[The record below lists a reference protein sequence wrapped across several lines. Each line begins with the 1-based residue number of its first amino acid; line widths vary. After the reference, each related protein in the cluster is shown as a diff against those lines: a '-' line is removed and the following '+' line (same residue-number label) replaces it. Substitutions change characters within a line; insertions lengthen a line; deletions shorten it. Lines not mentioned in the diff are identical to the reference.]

1 MTPSL
6 HILPI
11 ELVYRILDN
20 LDELTILLTCRNVC
34 TKLNVITDTYYRY
47 PVLLLLLWSLIF
59 IVFEA
64 SFFSDFSTF
73 IVSFAP
79 DYKEI
84 AFIDYSILYL
94 AASYQW
100 RTMSSFLL
108 SSYFT
113 QTFTILDLTDNKIG
127 SQGAEHLPNALLENK
142 VTFYLPRPLQILPLA
157 HYFTQ
162 TLTTLGLGS
171 TEIGDQGVEHLS
183 ITLLQNKVAPCHR
196 LLRLMW
202 PLLVI
207 PHRQSPHW
215 TSHRME
221 SVP

>member
-84 AFIDYSILYL
+84 AVIDYSILYL

-127 SQGAEHLPNALLENK
+127 SQGAEHLAHALLQNK
-142 VTFYLPRPLQILPLA
+142 VTSFLFLAFVILPFT

-162 TLTTLGLGS
+162 TLKILELWNNQIDKDGKLHVGK
-171 TEIGDQGVEHLS
+171 IL
-183 ITLLQNKVAPCHR
+183 N
-196 LLRLMW
+196 MN
-202 PLLVI
+202 
-207 PHRQSPHW
+207 
-215 TSHRME
+215 
-221 SVP
+221 